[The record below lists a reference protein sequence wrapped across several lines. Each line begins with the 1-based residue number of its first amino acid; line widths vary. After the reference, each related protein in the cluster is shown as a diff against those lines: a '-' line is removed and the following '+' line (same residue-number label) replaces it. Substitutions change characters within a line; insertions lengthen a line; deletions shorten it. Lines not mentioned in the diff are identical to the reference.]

1 LLLVRA
7 TFVTSTLEYE
17 SMEIRKSRLTLDE
30 DGLGADLLVAT
41 LFRTERVE
49 HFLQTLQ
56 RIDVRPRLLTF
67 VRGSKRWLLH
77 LRVAESD
84 GSRLSA
90 NRAGEILRSIE
101 QALATEH
108 FMAKETARAA

>member
-1 LLLVRA
+1 
-7 TFVTSTLEYE
+7 
-17 SMEIRKSRLTLDE
+17 MLDE
-30 DGLGADLLVAT
+30 DGLGAELLIAT
-41 LFRTERVE
+41 HFRTERVE

-56 RIDVRPRLLTF
+56 GIDVRPRLLTW

-90 NRAGEILRSIE
+90 SRAGEILRASE
-101 QALATEH
+101 QVLTAEH
-108 FMAKETARAA
+108 FMARETSRAA